1 MKNQTTIFIPKSKDA
16 INNFNKKVFFKH
28 PAVNKYFFLTVDKKR
43 KNKNTI
49 VIDSFFSLNA
59 LKEISKQC
67 KTKYLLL
74 IKSEGKISFEKN
86 APERLIKTA
95 EKSNSGIIYSN
106 YFEKEKSKTK
116 IHPVN
121 EYQFGS
127 VRDDFDFGPLL
138 LFNNNILEKHLKEI
152 KSRVH
157 WNGLYATQLSF
168 SRKNMI
174 TKLNKYLY
182 SFEESKTTAESKK
195 HFEYLEK
202 ENEAKQNEAEKIFI
216 YHLKKIDAYLPQRQN
231 KTDIPKQKNKIEA
244 TIIIPVKNREKT
256 IEEAL
261 RSALNQ
267 KFNKTYNIIVV
278 NNYSTDKTKKIIEKL
293 AAEDDR
299 IIHIIPRRK
308 DLGIGGCWNE
318 AVKHKNCGRFSIQLD
333 SDDIYKNGK
342 TLQKIVDRFYKEKCG
357 MVIGS
362 YQLTD
367 FNLNE
372 IPPGV
377 IAHREWTKNNGHNNA
392 LRVNGF
398 GAPRAFL
405 TKLLKATPFPNV
417 SYGEDYA
424 VCLAISRKY
433 KVGRIYEP
441 LYICRRWKGNTD
453 SDISIMKKNQYDYYK
468 DKLRTVEIRKR
479 IKLKK

>member
-1 MKNQTTIFIPKSKDA
+1 MKNEITIFITRSKDE
-16 INNFNKKVFFKH
+16 INNFNKKVFTKH
-28 PAVNKYFFLTVDKKR
+28 PAINKYFFLTVDRKR
-43 KNKNTI
+43 KNVNTI
-49 VIDSFFSLNA
+49 VIDSFYSLNA
-59 LKEISKQC
+59 LRKISKHC

-74 IKSEGKISFEKN
+74 ITSEGKITLEEN
-86 APERLIKTA
+86 ALERLIKA
-95 EKSNSGIIYSN
+95 AYKSNSGMIYSN
-106 YFEKEKSKTK
+106 YIEKEKRKTK
-116 IHPVN
+116 NHPLI

-127 VRDDFDFGPLL
+127 VRDNFDFGPLL
-138 LFNNNILEKHLKEI
+138 LLNKNILEKHLKEI

-157 WNGLYATQLSF
+157 WNGLYTVQLSF
-168 SRKNMI
+168 SRKNKI
-174 TKLNKYLY
+174 NKLNKYLY
-182 SFEESKTTAESKK
+182 SFEDRKTTTERKK
-195 HFEYLEK
+195 HFEYLDK
-202 ENEAKQNEAEKIFI
+202 ENEARQKEAEKIFTD
-216 YHLKKIDAYLPQRQN
+216 HLKKIGAYLPARQN
-231 KTDIPKQKNKIEA
+231 KINIANKKNKIEA
-244 TIIIPVKNREKT
+244 SIIIPVKNREKT

-261 RSALNQ
+261 KSALIQ
-267 KFNKTYNIIVV
+267 KFDKTFNIIVA
-278 NNYSTDKTKKIIEKL
+278 NNYSTDNTRKIVERL

-318 AVKHKNCGRFSIQLD
+318 AVKHQKCGKFSIQLD
-333 SDDIYKNGK
+333 SDDVYRNEK
-342 TLQKIVDRFYKEKCG
+342 TLQKIIDIFYKEKCG
-357 MVIGS
+357 MVVGS

-367 FNLNE
+367 FNLTE

-405 TKLLKATPFPNV
+405 TKLLKENPFPNV

-424 VCLAISRKY
+424 VCLAISGKY

-453 SDISIMKKNQYDYYK
+453 SDISIKKKNEYDFYK

-479 IKLKK
+479 IKLNK